1 MSAKNGGKNAGV
13 KTARAKTAAARITA
27 LLCES
32 SAMKASEGLGSD
44 AALHRVDVVKI
55 PCSGRV
61 DAGLLLKLLEKG
73 AAGVLVVGCP
83 KDNCTFLRGNY
94 RAEKRV
100 AATRAA
106 LSEAGLEEGLVRM
119 AFVSSLDTHRL
130 REAVLDFKRYLD
142 DHSNT

>member
-1 MSAKNGGKNAGV
+1 M
-13 KTARAKTAAARITA
+13 
-27 LLCES
+27 
-32 SAMKASEGLGSD
+32 D
-44 AALHRVDVVKI
+44 FVKI

-61 DAGLLLKLLEKG
+61 DAGFLLKLLEKG
-73 AAGVLVVGCP
+73 AAGVIVVGCP

-100 AATRAA
+100 AATQAA
-106 LSEAGLEEGLVRM
+106 LAEAGLDEGQVRM
-119 AFVSSLDTHRL
+119 AFVSSLDAHRL